1 MPRRTLAFVVF
12 ALVVAAGC
20 VRLGFWQ
27 LARLG
32 ERRGSNAAI
41 AERLTAPAVPWGEAV
56 RDSARARYRRV
67 QLAGRYDYARELV
80 LTSRGRSGAPGV
92 HVLTPLLVAG
102 SPPILVNRGWA
113 YAADGMSVDLAAWHE
128 GDSAIVDGF
137 LEEFVVA
144 AGMVSTTSQPRGV
157 RRLVRDSIEARLGE
171 RVAPFIVVQRIG
183 SEQRDTLQ
191 HLMRADPP
199 ALDEGSHR
207 SYAVQWFAFAL
218 IALVGTAAV
227 ARRPRQPA
235 PQASSGAR

>member
-1 MPRRTLAFVVF
+1 
-12 ALVVAAGC
+12 
-20 VRLGFWQ
+20 
-27 LARLG
+27 
-32 ERRGSNAAI
+32 
-41 AERLTAPAVPWGEAV
+41 
-56 RDSARARYRRV
+56 
-67 QLAGRYDYARELV
+67 
-80 LTSRGRSGAPGV
+80 
-92 HVLTPLLVAG
+92 
-102 SPPILVNRGWA
+102 
-113 YAADGMSVDLAAWHE
+113 MSVDLAAWHE

>member
-32 ERRGSNAAI
+32 ERRSSNAAI

-113 YAADGMSVDLAAWHE
+113 YAADGMRSTRRVARRRL
-128 GDSAIVDGF
+128 AIVDGF
-137 LEEFVVA
+137 LEEFVVVV
-144 AGMVSTTSQPRGV
+144 GMVSTTSQPL